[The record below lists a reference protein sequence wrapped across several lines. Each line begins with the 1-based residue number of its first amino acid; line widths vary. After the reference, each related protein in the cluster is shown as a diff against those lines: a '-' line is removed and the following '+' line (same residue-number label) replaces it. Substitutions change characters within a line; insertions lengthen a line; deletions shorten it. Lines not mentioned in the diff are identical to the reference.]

1 MVPLDGRGIK
11 VSSVEY
17 RGLNLVL
24 LKEEF
29 NVSNVEGLINSLIN
43 LKLNGGLHLGY
54 WDTF

>member
-1 MVPLDGRGIK
+1 MEGVWIK

-17 RGLNLVL
+17 RGLKLVL

-43 LKLNGGLHLGY
+43 FKLNGGLHLGY